1 MEAVSGKRI
10 VLGVGG
16 GIAAYKVVELARE
29 LTQAGADVRVVMT
42 RSATKFVGPITFS
55 TLTGN
60 RVHTGLFEEAD
71 PPEVPHT
78 SLARSADLIVV
89 APATANLIAKFARG
103 ISDDFLSALLL
114 SFRGPVVMAP
124 AMHTEMWENEATQ
137 SNVADLRAR
146 GVEFVGPVEGPLAG
160 SDSGIGRLAEITDV
174 AAGLDAALKLR
185 DSLSGLRVLVT
196 AGGTR
201 EPIDAVRFIGN
212 RSSGRMGFALAQQAA
227 ARGAKVTLISGPTHL
242 RAPDAAETVMVE
254 TAEEMYRATMAAAE
268 EADIIIMNAA
278 VSDWR
283 PASRESRKL
292 RKSEGAPEVKLEPTE
307 DILEELGKSRREG
320 QVLVG
325 FAAEVEDLEGRA
337 REKLESKSLDL
348 IMANLV
354 GVDDSGFDVETSRG
368 VMIDR
373 LGNLEELP
381 LSTKRDLASRILDAI
396 SERLL

>member
-1 MEAVSGKRI
+1 VENVSGKRI

-42 RSATKFVGPITFS
+42 RSATRFVGPITFS

-60 RVHTGLFEEAD
+60 RVHAGLFEEPD

-89 APATANLIAKFARG
+89 APATANLIAKFALG
-103 ISDDFLSALLL
+103 ISDDFLSALVL
-114 SFRGPVVMAP
+114 SFKGPVVIAP

-137 SNVADLRAR
+137 SNAADLRAR
-146 GVEFVGPVEGPLAG
+146 GFELVGPVEGPLAG
-160 SDSGIGRLAEITDV
+160 SDSGIGRLSEVTEL
-174 AAGLDAALKLR
+174 AARVDQVLKLR
-185 DSLSGLRVLVT
+185 ESLNGVRVLVT

-212 RSSGRMGFALAQQAA
+212 RSSGRMGFALAQEAA
-227 ARGAKVTLISGPTHL
+227 ARGAKVALISGPTHL

-254 TAEEMYRATMAAAE
+254 TAEEMYRATMAAAGD
-268 EADIIIMNAA
+268 ADIVIMNAA

-283 PASRESRKL
+283 PSARESRKL
-292 RKSEGAPEVKLEPTE
+292 KKSEGAPDVHLEATA
-307 DILEELGKSRREG
+307 DILEELGKNRREG

-325 FAAEVEDLEGRA
+325 FAAEVERLEERG

-348 IMANLV
+348 IVANLV
-354 GVDDSGFDVETSRG
+354 GVEDSGFDVETSRG
-368 VMIDR
+368 LMIDR
-373 LGNLEELP
+373 LGNVEELP
-381 LSTKRDLASRILDAI
+381 LASKRELASRVLDAI